1 MAAGTVRRIETA
13 ATPDVD
19 LDVLEATVAAMLV
32 DAGEIALRWF
42 RSDIDAEDKG
52 GDRGYD
58 PVTIAD
64 RDIEQRLRDRITAAF
79 PDHEVVGEEAGS
91 SGPPGR
97 YRWLLDPIDGTKAF
111 VTGSPLWGTLIGLLD
126 DGRPVAGWIHQ
137 PYLEETF
144 VGIAGRGAWM
154 ERRSTRTELRTR
166 QDVGLDDAVV
176 YCTTPTMFTDP
187 DERALFEAVS
197 RRARLVRYGG
207 DCYAYA
213 QLAMGHVDVVIDT
226 GLQPYDI
233 VGPIAVIEAAGGVV
247 LGRDGASAA
256 EGGFVVAAG
265 SAALAHSVV
274 ADERLCAPQRAE
286 HLIALVSLHRP
297 GSDPAD
303 DEALE
308 ELEQQH
314 DGDRGDQ
321 RPGGERPP
329 AEVVAVAGEKTLQTG
344 RHRLRRRGDVLAEQ
358 DDRGDRGT
366 RPGRR

>member
-1 MAAGTVRRIETA
+1 
-13 ATPDVD
+13 
-19 LDVLEATVAAMLV
+19 MLG

-42 RSDIDAEDKG
+42 RSDVDAEDKG
-52 GDRGYD
+52 GDHGYD

-64 RDIEQRLRDRITAAF
+64 RDIEQLLRERISATY

-97 YRWLLDPIDGTKAF
+97 YRWLIDPIDGTKAF
-111 VTGSPLWGTLIGLLD
+111 VTGSPLWGTLLGLLD

-154 ERRSTRTELRTR
+154 VRRGSRHPLRTR
-166 QDVGLDDAVV
+166 QGVGLDDAVV
-176 YCTTPTMFTDP
+176 YCTTPTMFTDA

-233 VGPIAVIEAAGGVV
+233 VAPMAVIEAAGGVV
-247 LGRDGASAA
+247 RRPRTASRRPT
-256 EGGFVVAAG
+256 GGFIVAAG
-265 SAALAHSVV
+265 SAALA
-274 ADERLCAPQRAE
+274 Q
-286 HLIALVSLHRP
+286 
-297 GSDPAD
+297 
-303 DEALE
+303 
-308 ELEQQH
+308 
-314 DGDRGDQ
+314 
-321 RPGGERPP
+321 
-329 AEVVAVAGEKTLQTG
+329 
-344 RHRLRRRGDVLAEQ
+344 LRSSR
-358 DDRGDRGT
+358 
-366 RPGRR
+366 

>member
-1 MAAGTVRRIETA
+1 MTRERYRRLID
-13 ATPDVD
+13 PD
-19 LDVLEATVAAMLV
+19 LDLDALDATLAAMLPE
-32 DAGEIALRWF
+32 AGEIALLWF
-42 RSDIDAEDKG
+42 RSDVVAEDKG

-64 RDIEQRLRDRITAAF
+64 RDIEQLLRDRITAEF
-79 PDHEVVGEEAGS
+79 PEHEVVGEEAGS

-111 VTGSPLWGTLIGLLD
+111 VTGSPLWGTLVGLLD
-126 DGRPVAGWIHQ
+126 DGLPVAGWIHQ

-154 ERRSTRTELRTR
+154 ERRGSRHPLRTR
-166 QDVGLDDAVV
+166 QGVGLDDAVV

-233 VGPIAVIEAAGGVV
+233 VAPMAVIEAAGGVV
-247 LGRDGASAA
+247 LGRDGKSAA
-256 EGGFVVAAG
+256 EGGFIVAAG
-265 SAALAHSVV
+265 SAALARSIV
-274 ADERLCAPQRAE
+274 AMR
-286 HLIALVSLHRP
+286 V
-297 GSDPAD
+297 
-303 DEALE
+303 
-308 ELEQQH
+308 
-314 DGDRGDQ
+314 
-321 RPGGERPP
+321 
-329 AEVVAVAGEKTLQTG
+329 
-344 RHRLRRRGDVLAEQ
+344 LR
-358 DDRGDRGT
+358 T
-366 RPGRR
+366 